1 MNESNDRD
9 GLAAEYVLGT
19 LDAGER
25 AQALALLTADHAV
38 AAKVRI
44 WERRLSELHLM
55 VEPIEPDGEIW
66 DRIRHKIPHRSAS
79 VPVPA
84 PVVDAEPV
92 VAVAPAPEVVAE
104 PAPAEAAI
112 PAPNPTPEP
121 VAFPP
126 PPPLVFPPF
135 APAAIADQPAP
146 KVARQTSSSRWRRRS
161 CGRPTRSSNAPS
173 PNRW

>member
-79 VPVPA
+79 VPVPD
-84 PVVDAEPV
+84 PVVPLSLWSMLS
-92 VAVAPAPEVVAE
+92 PRPR
-104 PAPAEAAI
+104 
-112 PAPNPTPEP
+112 PNRRLRKPQ
-121 VAFPP
+121 PP
-126 PPPLVFPPF
+126 
-135 APAAIADQPAP
+135 
-146 KVARQTSSSRWRRRS
+146 RQTRHRCRSRRRFR
-161 CGRPTRSSNAPS
+161 RPRLWCFRRLCRPRPRISRS
-173 PNRW
+173 